1 VVVIGF
7 ELIRKG
13 KGGDITQLIQH
24 CSQHTL
30 GKSIVS
36 VSNSVYSDVEIMDV
50 ANDDEVFPGG
60 VTRELY
66 LMHQTMK
73 MGQTGVGKLE
83 HTKMKVIQNEFVQG
97 KKLYNIVHRLVVF
110 FRYSDRL
117 REMYVHCVTTK

>member
-1 VVVIGF
+1 MVVQF
-7 ELIRKG
+7 KNTSSR
-13 KGGDITQLIQH
+13 QLD
-24 CSQHTL
+24 CSSSG

-36 VSNSVYSDVEIMDV
+36 VSNSVYSDVETMDV

-60 VTRELY
+60 VTRELC

-97 KKLYNIVHRLVVF
+97 KKLYNIVHRLVAF
-110 FRYSDRL
+110 FRYSHRL